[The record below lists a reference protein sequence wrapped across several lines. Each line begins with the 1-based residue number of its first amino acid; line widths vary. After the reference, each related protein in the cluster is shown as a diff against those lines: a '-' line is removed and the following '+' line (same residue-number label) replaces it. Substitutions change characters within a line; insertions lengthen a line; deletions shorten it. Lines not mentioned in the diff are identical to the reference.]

1 MEDMFILPR
10 NERELFDRYF
20 DNSKYGPLKERL
32 ERIKDALHNTL
43 PASECNKNSLN
54 ADIRELLKESK
65 SLKRKMFQATLR
77 SFAERVCHEQRAL
90 CEMGFWRA
98 PCGEEAGYIS
108 SAPVPDLVT
117 DVKQYKTI
125 CRWWKKLSDAKR
137 LEVATM
143 FENELGPV
151 YGHDTDTLDQICS
164 RWYLV
169 SLDGKQRIYHSWN
182 TNEKQILPCHTE
194 VRE

>member
-1 MEDMFILPR
+1 MEDMFILPE

-32 ERIKDALHNTL
+32 ELVRETLHNTF
-43 PASECNKNSLN
+43 PAGERNKDKLN
-54 ADIRELLKESK
+54 ADVRELLKESK
-65 SLKRKMFQATLR
+65 SLKKKLFQAALR
-77 SFAERVCHEQRAL
+77 SFAERVCCEQRAL
-90 CEMGFWRA
+90 CELGFWQA

-117 DVKQYKTI
+117 DVRQYKAI
-125 CRWWKKLSDAKR
+125 CRWWEKLSDTKR
-137 LEVATM
+137 LKVATM

-151 YGHDTDTLDQICS
+151 YGHDTETLDQICS

-169 SLDGKQRIYHSWN
+169 SLDDKLRIYHSWN
-182 TNEKQILPCHTE
+182 TKEKRTLPCHTE
-194 VRE
+194 VQE